1 MTLTLMCV
9 LVVANLAICGHGGR
23 SRFIAFIEHNS

>member
-9 LVVANLAICGHGGR
+9 LVVANLAICGYSGC
-23 SRFIAFIEHNS
+23 SRLIAFIEHNS